1 MGLKGY
7 TLFDGKL
14 YKTDTAGTSG
24 SDLYRLFHNSGFY
37 DKNANND
44 FSGANSI
51 IRYDWSGE
59 PEGSLQ
65 YDPSKWMSPW
75 MSGFDSN
82 KFRFRNLTNNI
93 SSEYLKSNPGF
104 LSPGEQ
110 LIEYWDGSTARDM
123 FGRPILDK
131 TKNYAII
138 NSDGELVRMADLN
151 GVNIDPTRPVAN
163 TSLPE
168 IIYDP
173 KNAQYNKMY
182 QKTIYDKQGRKL
194 ATVWYDADPNRANN
208 RRMYLNMELWKPGG
222 ESIGGKSYDQ
232 LENGTKNFMLPTEL
246 ANYIYAHPKFLN
258 DLLNDRNLSE
268 NFTVSLS
275 NMVNSA
281 LGEVIGKPRGRLNI
295 EELDKLTGNYQEAVD
310 LFNLIEALGNN
321 STYKGELD
329 EKYFPDPENLP
340 GGHDQ
345 ESRKRY
351 WFIDPY
357 QQPQVE
363 VKQAGGAIKKAGE
376 IQGTP
381 QEVKTNKRSDIGD
394 RPRMGNFKKL
404 SASDYASL
412 SSAAMDIGAI
422 IASMSGAASWTA
434 PIIGAASSLTQFGA
448 DWAKDGLD
456 AGDWGSL
463 LANLGLDAV
472 SFIPFA
478 GAGSSAAKVAK
489 TFHKLQNVLTPVM
502 LAYGGKE
509 MLGSM
514 YRVIDGS
521 SVGLTAALGLGRNI
535 QHMRKTKYVDPG
547 KTKRPTGIN
556 DVIDNKKKQAVDEWL
571 KAHPENVKDTNG
583 FDNNWWKNG
592 KVADYDKAYNGLL
605 HVDEFAKNNKNLSS
619 KTSARLEAAGNA
631 VKNVSDGIFSSKY
644 NPFSG
649 RYKYDFNNRVPL
661 DAEPTIVPSNKT
673 GGKIQ
678 KAAGGAALGDDFSD
692 NDKKGLTNNDI
703 SNLIDMLKAVNEYAA
718 NNKAYRNQKRAID
731 KAEGYIGNL
740 QTAQVPRA
748 ILDLVNIE
756 RSADEQ
762 KRIID
767 QNKVAT
773 NSAELAAAQNLMRN
787 EQKRQVEEKANT
799 LKSDV
804 ISKTN
809 EYNRKVDAQNQ
820 ANRVQLNNQK
830 MQALQKI
837 AMMNAQNQ
845 TARDLAN
852 ANLFNKIG
860 VGAQVKLEKDELQRQ
875 QYNQTAAAYRAMAG
889 RDKEVFQK
897 YGDTWSK
904 MSAED
909 RAKYHN
915 DINEFVQTTHG
926 DDYAS
931 ISSKWMLQRQRE
943 SMPEQNTRLSFYN
956 LPDVDMFVQPES
968 QKPIITTHRFGIGN
982 PNYKK
987 GGQIRPM
994 HEQLFLDNNKNT
1006 SNAIQKLND
1015 DVVKLLLSIK
1025 K

>member
-1 MGLKGY
+1 
-7 TLFDGKL
+7 
-14 YKTDTAGTSG
+14 
-24 SDLYRLFHNSGFY
+24 
-37 DKNANND
+37 
-44 FSGANSI
+44 
-51 IRYDWSGE
+51 
-59 PEGSLQ
+59 
-65 YDPSKWMSPW
+65 
-75 MSGFDSN
+75 
-82 KFRFRNLTNNI
+82 
-93 SSEYLKSNPGF
+93 
-104 LSPGEQ
+104 
-110 LIEYWDGSTARDM
+110 
-123 FGRPILDK
+123 
-131 TKNYAII
+131 
-138 NSDGELVRMADLN
+138 
-151 GVNIDPTRPVAN
+151 
-163 TSLPE
+163 
-168 IIYDP
+168 
-173 KNAQYNKMY
+173 
-182 QKTIYDKQGRKL
+182 
-194 ATVWYDADPNRANN
+194 
-208 RRMYLNMELWKPGG
+208 
-222 ESIGGKSYDQ
+222 
-232 LENGTKNFMLPTEL
+232 MLPTAL
-246 ANYIYAHPKFLN
+246 ANYIYAHPQFLN
-258 DLLNDRNLSE
+258 NLLNDRNLSE

-275 NMVNSA
+275 NMVNSGA
-281 LGEVIGKPRGRLNI
+281 GELIGKPRGRLNI
-295 EELDKLTGNYQEAVD
+295 EELEKLTGNHQDAVD
-310 LFNLIEALGNN
+310 LFNLIEALGDN
-321 STYKGELD
+321 STYKGELN
-329 EKYFPDPENLP
+329 EEYFPDPENLP
-340 GGHDQ
+340 GGHNQD
-345 ESRKRY
+345 SRKKY

-376 IQGTP
+376 INSTP
-381 QEVKTNKRSDIGD
+381 QEIKTNKRSDIGD
-394 RPRMGNFKKL
+394 RPGMGNFKKL

-478 GAGSSAAKVAK
+478 GAGSGAAKVAK

-521 SVGLTAALGLGRNI
+521 ATIDDWKSLSVGLTAALGLGRNI

-556 DVIDNKKKQAVDEWL
+556 DVIDNKKKKAVDEWL
-571 KAHPENVKDTNG
+571 KAHPENVKDPNG
-583 FDNNWWKNG
+583 FDNNWWQNG
-592 KVADYDKAYNGLL
+592 KVADYDKAYEGLL
-605 HVDEFAKNNKNLSS
+605 HVDEFAKNNKNLLS
-619 KTSARLEAAGNA
+619 KTSAGLEAAGNA
-631 VKNVSDGIFSSKY
+631 TKNVYDGIFSSKY
-644 NPFSG
+644 NPFSD

-661 DAEPTIVPSNKT
+661 DAGSTIVPSNKI

-692 NDKKGLTNNDI
+692 NEKKGLTNNDI
-703 SNLIDMLKAVNEYAA
+703 SNLIDMLKAANEYAA
-718 NNKAYRNQKRAID
+718 NNKAYRNQKNAIN
-731 KAEGYIGNL
+731 KAEGYINNL
-740 QTAQVPRA
+740 QTTQVPRA
-748 ILDLVNIE
+748 ILDLGNIE

-767 QNKVAT
+767 QNKVVT

-787 EQKRQVEEKANT
+787 EQKRQIEEKANT
-799 LKSDV
+799 LRSDV

-845 TARDLAN
+845 SARDLAN

-875 QYNQTAAAYRAMAG
+875 QYNQTAAAYRAAAG
-889 RDKEVFQK
+889 RDREIFQK
-897 YGDTWSK
+897 YGNTWSG

-956 LPDVDMFVQPES
+956 LPDVDMFVHPEAQEPTIVS
-968 QKPIITTHRFGIGN
+968 HRFGIGN
-982 PNYKK
+982 PYYKK
-987 GGQIRPM
+987 GGSIRPM

-1006 SNAIQKLND
+1006 SKAIQKLND